1 MLSHSASTKPVI
13 SRRHCYLLLASS
25 VMTYLLIV
33 MGGVVCVTGSGGGC
47 PDWPGCYGN
56 IIPPMQTASL
66 IEFLHRLV
74 AGLAFALII
83 GAAIVSWRK
92 SSAIRWVSWPT
103 MLAVVLLLVVS
114 AFGAAAVLHGL
125 APGLAAIDLGL
136 ALIVLALVLTATVMA
151 FAHRADPSLI
161 GGLSDRHAFA
171 RLTFWTLGAI
181 YLVLVSGVLVAG
193 KGSLTRCLGWPMW
206 RELAMDLPGWPQAV
220 RRLLAVMASLLIVV
234 AVVQAWRTQRRH
246 KGLQF
251 VATVVGF
258 LFLVEI
264 TLGAL
269 MLVVDVTIFMLVIYV
284 ATAAA
289 LWAMMVVLAVMAGL
303 ASASSLADSA

>member
-1 MLSHSASTKPVI
+1 MMA
-13 SRRHCYLLLASS
+13 
-25 VMTYLLIV
+25 YLLIV

-92 SSAIRWVSWPT
+92 SSAIRWVCWPI

-114 AFGAAAVLHGL
+114 AFGAVAVLHGL
-125 APGLAAIDLGL
+125 TPGLAAVDLGL

-151 FAHRADPSLI
+151 FAHRANPSLA

-206 RELAMDLPGWPQAV
+206 RELTMDLPGWPQGV
-220 RRLLAVMASLLIVV
+220 RRLLASVASLLIFAV
-234 AVVQAWRTQRRH
+234 VVQAWRTQRRQ
-246 KGLQF
+246 KGILV
-251 VATVVGF
+251 VATAIG
-258 LFLVEI
+258 LLLLVEI
-264 TLGAL
+264 TLSVL
-269 MLVVDVTIFMLVIYV
+269 MLVVKVTIFVLVIYV